1 MPNCLLTSAIRDIFA
16 KKNMGIDGANKNVDF
31 FVK

>member
-1 MPNCLLTSAIRDIFA
+1 MAIAYDRCNRWDIFA
-16 KKNMGIDGANKNVDF
+16 KKSMEIDGANKNVDF